1 MDFIISRR
9 GSWAHLSQVGKAPLD
24 SIRVRTS
31 QTCCRL
37 AMQLL
42 LAAEVG
48 CARPPAASSHGTV
61 EVSLTAAEAAGTP
74 QRVHG
79 ELTFSGVDNG
89 LVRSASTQ
97 SVGAR
102 EVLEFQLPAGRY
114 TLGLDT
120 EAFVAGLNPCAPAA
134 PTRTDA
140 WLHPG
145 RPPLLRVTEGQ
156 VTRVRFEL
164 VAAEPSRSRAGK
176 EPESAP
182 DHRTGRLGQAS
193 SCSSPR
199 GSADADTHARHG
211 WSVPS
216 PETAT
221 CPAIGLQQRYQT
233 CQLAKSYL
241 P

>member
-1 MDFIISRR
+1 MDFIIIRR
-9 GSWAHLSQVGKAPLD
+9 GGWAQLPTIGKASFNSL
-24 SIRVRTS
+24 RVRS
-31 QTCCRL
+31 SRARCRR
-37 AMQLL
+37 AMQLVF
-42 LAAEVG
+42 AAAVG

-89 LVRSASTQ
+89 LVRSASTR

-102 EVLEFQLPAGRY
+102 ELLEVRLPAGRY
-114 TLGLDT
+114 TLGLNT
-120 EAFVAGLNPCAPAA
+120 EAFVESLEPPAPAA
-134 PTRTDA
+134 PAPTQA

-156 VTRVRFEL
+156 VTRVHFEL
-164 VAAEPSRSRAGK
+164 VAAEPPRWRAGNEPDAKPSRSTRMVCAELRDRNLPGDRAST
-176 EPESAP
+176 EIS
-182 DHRTGRLGQAS
+182 
-193 SCSSPR
+193 
-199 GSADADTHARHG
+199 
-211 WSVPS
+211 
-216 PETAT
+216 
-221 CPAIGLQQRYQT
+221 T